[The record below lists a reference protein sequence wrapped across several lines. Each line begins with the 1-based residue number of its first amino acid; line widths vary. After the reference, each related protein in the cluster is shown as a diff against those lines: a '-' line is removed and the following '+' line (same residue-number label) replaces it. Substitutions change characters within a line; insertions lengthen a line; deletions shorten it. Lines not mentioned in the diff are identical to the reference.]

1 MSYTYTIMHTDGL
14 VMRFADFEK
23 AAAWANEQPATS
35 KLAAMF
41 FTFIETPF
49 DDGAFAAI
57 TGDVLVR
64 MHDSWTF
71 TATFHQDDFN
81 SVNVES

>member
-1 MSYTYTIMHTDGL
+1 MKGSEMFTSYCIMHTDGF
-14 VMRFADFEK
+14 VMRFADYET
-23 AAAWANEQPATS
+23 AAAWAVAQPATS

-41 FTFIETPF
+41 FAFIETPF

-71 TATFHQDDFN
+71 TATFH
-81 SVNVES
+81 

>member
-1 MSYTYTIMHTDGL
+1 MYTSYCIMHTDGL
-14 VMRFADFEK
+14 AMHFADYEK
-23 AAAWANEQPATS
+23 AAAWADEQPATS

-41 FTFIETPF
+41 FAFIDTPF

-64 MHDSWTF
+64 MHGSWTF